1 MNTSHLSKVDST
13 LSADLAEYG
22 LIRAVAAKKAPVRFD
37 KPNFFGFEDRGAE
50 VEMLFTDDDKTLVE
64 ATEEGM
70 QLALVAPENESFN
83 MLLTRDFP
91 EAIKQAKPETL
102 REFLR
107 RILDES

>member
-1 MNTSHLSKVDST
+1 MNTSHLSKVDENLQSE
-13 LSADLAEYG
+13 LAEYG
-22 LIRAVAAKKAPVRFD
+22 LIRAVAAKKAPVNLE
-37 KPNFFGFEDRGAE
+37 KPNFFGIEDRGSE
-50 VEMLFTDDDKTLVE
+50 VELLFSKDDKILAE

-70 QLALVAPENESFN
+70 QLALVAPENEPFN

-91 EAIKQAKPETL
+91 AAIRGKDPETL

>member
-22 LIRAVAAKKAPVRFD
+22 IIRAVAVKKAPVRFD
-37 KPNFFGFEDRGAE
+37 KPNFFGYENRGAE
-50 VEMLFTDDDKTLVE
+50 VELVFTQDDETLVE
-64 ATEEGM
+64 ATEDGM
-70 QLALVAPENESFN
+70 QLALVAPDNETFN
-83 MLLTRDFP
+83 MLLSTDFP
-91 EAIKQAKPETL
+91 EAIKRTEPETL